1 MAEDEGFAAAEDAE
15 WLMETGTGGG
25 EFVRG
30 GGIEGEHAEVVGD
43 GEAGSAG
50 FGEGG
55 GFGAV
60 EVAGDAAGGVV
71 AIDRDE
77 DDIRACGDEG
87 GGEGVV
93 PERVATVPDGE
104 RAEAD
109 EEREEAA
116 LAEGVAFDGVMGGGD
131 AGEVE
136 GAAAGGG
143 AVVEGG
149 ESDRGVGAETVGGGV
164 G

>member
-1 MAEDEGFAAAEDAE
+1 M
-15 WLMETGTGGG
+15 
-25 EFVRG
+25 
-30 GGIEGEHAEVVGD
+30 VGD
-43 GEAGSAG
+43 GEASAAG

-60 EVAGDAAGGVV
+60 EVAGDAAGGVI

-77 DDIRACGDEG
+77 DDIRSGGDQS

-93 PERVATVPDGE
+93 PERVAAVPDGE
-104 RAEAD
+104 RSEAD

-116 LAEGVAFDGVMGGGD
+116 LAEGVAFDGVVGGGD
-131 AGEVE
+131 AGAMER
-136 GAAAGGG
+136 AAAGGG

-149 ESDRGVGAETVGGGV
+149 ESDRGVWAEAAGGGV

>member
-15 WLMETGTGGG
+15 WLVETGAGGG
-25 EFVRG
+25 EFVSG
-30 GGIEGEHAEVVGD
+30 GGIEGEHAEVVRD
-43 GEAGSAG
+43 GEASAAG

-60 EVAGDAAGGVV
+60 EIAGDTAGGVI

-77 DDIRACGDEG
+77 DDIRAGGDEG

-93 PERVATVPDGE
+93 PERVAAVPDGE

-109 EEREEAA
+109 EER
-116 LAEGVAFDGVMGGGD
+116 
-131 AGEVE
+131 
-136 GAAAGGG
+136 
-143 AVVEGG
+143 
-149 ESDRGVGAETVGGGV
+149 
-164 G
+164 